1 MRTPW
6 VPGMSALPGMTTYYH
21 VLTPRSIKGFNFVN
35 VLCPGLC
42 ARDIFVRRIA
52 QSLFVATTFQTI
64 PLFFDF
70 SMILV
75 MCCQPFVGQ
84 LWCDKLFHAKRPP
97 YVAAIDSP
105 MLLPRARL
113 WAHCS
118 LLPICISGPGCVSTR
133 VFLCDPV
140 ACRWR
145 DNVKCVY
152 CLTDSTTDLKETW
165 RPLFVPFNHRDIR
178 DSDLLFLSPLLFPH
192 GSLLV
197 LPNLCGGSPD
207 SFYTGQSPDVFL
219 PKPPAWSTLKIVGA
233 N

>member
-21 VLTPRSIKGFNFVN
+21 VLTPHSIKGSNFVN

-42 ARDIFVRRIA
+42 ARDRFVRRFA
-52 QSLFVATTFQTI
+52 QFVFVAITFPTMQ
-64 PLFFDF
+64 LFFVF

-75 MCCQPFVGQ
+75 MCCHPFVGQ
-84 LWCDKLFHAKRPP
+84 LWYDKLFHAKANTKRPP

-113 WAHCS
+113 WAHCL

-133 VFLCDPV
+133 CFLCDPV

-145 DNVKCVY
+145 DNVKCVH
-152 CLTDSTTDLKETW
+152 CLTDSTTDL
-165 RPLFVPFNHRDIR
+165 
-178 DSDLLFLSPLLFPH
+178 
-192 GSLLV
+192 
-197 LPNLCGGSPD
+197 
-207 SFYTGQSPDVFL
+207 
-219 PKPPAWSTLKIVGA
+219 
-233 N
+233 

>member
-1 MRTPW
+1 MR
-6 VPGMSALPGMTTYYH
+6 S
-21 VLTPRSIKGFNFVN
+21 
-35 VLCPGLC
+35 GL
-42 ARDIFVRRIA
+42 R
-52 QSLFVATTFQTI
+52 
-64 PLFFDF
+64 
-70 SMILV
+70 
-75 MCCQPFVGQ
+75 
-84 LWCDKLFHAKRPP
+84 
-97 YVAAIDSP
+97 
-105 MLLPRARL
+105 MLLPL
-113 WAHCS
+113 I
-118 LLPICISGPGCVSTR
+118 LPCCCQGHACEHIALFCLFAFLVRVVFLPGF
-133 VFLCDPV
+133 FLCDPV

-207 SFYTGQSPDVFL
+207 SFYTDQSPDVFL